1 MKKQIMVFAVLLSG
15 FSAVAQELD
24 LETCLRMA
32 DSANL
37 TVRNARLDVAAND
50 KQIKAYLS
58 ARLPK
63 LTFTGDYKYNAIIP
77 GQVVPAQFFG
87 GPAGSYATVEFGVPY
102 NLSNTLQLTQVLYNP
117 QVNYG
122 LNALEINSQVVEIQQ
137 RLAEQDVRYQ
147 VAGTYF
153 NLQAINKQYAFVEEN
168 IANMDKLI
176 ANMEALVRQKMVV
189 ETELDKLKI
198 NRLTLV
204 NTREMLKASKEQ
216 LERLLKILIGM
227 DENEPLNL
235 APDTMVEKTILV
247 DSETISRPEL
257 ELLEAQKQMN
267 EEEHKGTNMAYLPSL
282 SLYAAYNY
290 TYNMKPED
298 DFRTGIDG
306 AFVGLRLDWTL
317 FDGLEKHNKQR
328 VNAINAEK
336 IANQQE
342 LVTQQLEMQT
352 ENARK
357 QVDIQKGSLA
367 ISQEQLMLAERVYK
381 QSEAQF
387 REGVIGSNDLIQ
399 VENSLQ
405 QAQTNVV
412 AAYVKLRLA
421 ELDYLKSIG
430 NIK

>member
-204 NTREMLKASKEQ
+204 NTREMLKASK
-216 LERLLKILIGM
+216 
-227 DENEPLNL
+227 
-235 APDTMVEKTILV
+235 
-247 DSETISRPEL
+247 
-257 ELLEAQKQMN
+257 
-267 EEEHKGTNMAYLPSL
+267 
-282 SLYAAYNY
+282 
-290 TYNMKPED
+290 
-298 DFRTGIDG
+298 RTAG
-306 AFVGLRLDWTL
+306 A
-317 FDGLEKHNKQR
+317 
-328 VNAINAEK
+328 
-336 IANQQE
+336 
-342 LVTQQLEMQT
+342 
-352 ENARK
+352 
-357 QVDIQKGSLA
+357 
-367 ISQEQLMLAERVYK
+367 LAENPHRD
-381 QSEAQF
+381 
-387 REGVIGSNDLIQ
+387 G
-399 VENSLQ
+399 
-405 QAQTNVV
+405 
-412 AAYVKLRLA
+412 
-421 ELDYLKSIG
+421 
-430 NIK
+430 

>member
-1 MKKQIMVFAVLLSG
+1 MVFAVLLSG